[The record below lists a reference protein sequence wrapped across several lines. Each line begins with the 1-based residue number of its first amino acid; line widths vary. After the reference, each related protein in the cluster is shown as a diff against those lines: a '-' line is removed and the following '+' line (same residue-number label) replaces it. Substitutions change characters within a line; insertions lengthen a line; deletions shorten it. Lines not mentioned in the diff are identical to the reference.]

1 MPRKIRLAPLLLLAL
16 FALASTAFAQEQPYA
31 SETDDYTL
39 ELPTQVWKALPRTD
53 SAHQHTE
60 YVNGERSDGYLR
72 VRRATLTGDTNLSEY
87 ARNEADTKLRFMPGY
102 VIGGKETPFSGR
114 ISGIVTTYEYT
125 NAGKPM
131 AGRVYYLK
139 ADERTVFVLHF
150 TGARERLQRIQNQT
164 DAIARSFKPKQ

>member
-1 MPRKIRLAPLLLLAL
+1 MLRKTRLAACLLAL
-16 FALASTAFAQEQPYA
+16 FACAASAARAQESYT

-39 ELPTQVWKALPRTD
+39 ELPSQVWKALPRSD

-60 YVNGERSDGYLR
+60 YIYGERSDGYLR
-72 VRRATLTGDTNLSEY
+72 VRRGVLSGETSLAEY
-87 ARNEADTKLRFMPGY
+87 ARTEADTKLRFMPGY
-102 VIGGKETPFSGR
+102 VVGGKETNFSGR
-114 ISGIVTTYEYT
+114 INGIVTTYEYT

-131 AGRVYYLK
+131 AGRIYYLK

-150 TGARERLQRIQNQT
+150 TGARDRLQRIQNQT

>member
-1 MPRKIRLAPLLLLAL
+1 MPRKTRLASLVLAL
-16 FALASTAFAQEQPYA
+16 CATALVAVAQEQSYT

-39 ELPTQVWKALPRTD
+39 ELPSQVWKALPRAD
-53 SAHQHTE
+53 SGHQHTE

-72 VRRATLTGDTNLSEY
+72 VRRATLSDDTNLSEY
-87 ARNEADTKLRFMPGY
+87 ARNEADTKLRFMPGF
-102 VIGGKETPFSGR
+102 VGGKESNFSGR

-131 AGRVYYLK
+131 AGRIYYLK

-150 TGARERLQRIQNQT
+150 QGARDRLQRIQNQT

>member
-1 MPRKIRLAPLLLLAL
+1 MPRKTRLASLIFAL
-16 FALASTAFAQEQPYA
+16 FALCSVAVAQEQPYA
-31 SETDDYTL
+31 SETEDYTL

-60 YVNGERSDGYLR
+60 YINGERSDGYLR
-72 VRRATLTGDTNLSEY
+72 VRRSVLSGETNLSEY
-87 ARNEADTKLRFMPGY
+87 ARSEADTKLRFMPGY
-102 VIGGKETPFSGR
+102 VVGGKETPFAGR
-114 ISGIVTTYEYT
+114 LNGIVTTYEYT

-131 AGRVYYLK
+131 AGRFYYLK

>member
-1 MPRKIRLAPLLLLAL
+1 MLRKTRLAAFVLAL
-16 FALASTAFAQEQPYA
+16 SALAAVAAYAQDGSYT

-39 ELPTQVWKALPRTD
+39 ELPSQVWKALPRTD

-60 YVNGERSDGYLR
+60 YVNGERTDGYLR
-72 VRRATLTGDTNLSEY
+72 VRRGVLSGETSLSEF
-87 ARNEADTKLRFMPGY
+87 ARTEADTKLRFMPGF
-102 VIGGKETPFSGR
+102 VGGKESPFSGR

-131 AGRVYYLK
+131 AGRIYYLK
-139 ADERTVFVLHF
+139 ADEHTIFVLHF
-150 TGARERLQRIQNQT
+150 QGARDRLQRIQNQT